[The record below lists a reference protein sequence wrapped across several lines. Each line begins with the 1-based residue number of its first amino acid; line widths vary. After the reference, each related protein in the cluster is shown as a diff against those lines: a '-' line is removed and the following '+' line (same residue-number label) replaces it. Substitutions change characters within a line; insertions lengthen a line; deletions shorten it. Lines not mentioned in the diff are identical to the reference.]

1 MNFPPLRKLTAHQI
15 YHDRVVTH
23 WQQQGITLHASAPA
37 PDAVLMQCTLR
48 DGTKVSFDLRH
59 WLEQALPDVS
69 QLRIDCLD
77 ATAVTSYFTY
87 ARPEL
92 ALTLPGLSATLS
104 GFTAC
109 SLPLCYALAV
119 ELDGLCYWFD
129 RVPSDCAPAEPQ
141 PPYLPPPGL
150 AILPFTLRFT
160 LGESRLSARYL
171 RRLKTGDVLLINNEI
186 NTIMIDDH
194 EFSRYLHTEEGFSLP
209 EDEAEEPAAETPPS
223 ATFNVRTTGA
233 GAVPVTLHFVVHEVT
248 LTLDELMALQPGQL
262 FTFTDDK
269 QQHVDIYAN
278 SALIATG
285 ELIMIDDRLGVE
297 ITSVK

>member
-1 MNFPPLRKLTAHQI
+1 MNFPPLRKLTAQQR
-15 YHDRVVTH
+15 YHDRVVTY
-23 WQQQGITLHASAPA
+23 WQQQGVKLHDSAPA
-37 PDAVLMQCTLR
+37 PDAVLMQSTLH

-59 WLEQALPDVS
+59 WLEQALPEVS

-77 ATAVTSYFTY
+77 TATVTSYFTY

-92 ALTLPGLSATLS
+92 ALTLPGLSETLS

-109 SLPLCYALAV
+109 PAPLCYALAV

-129 RVPSDCAPAEPQ
+129 RMPSGCAPADSQ
-141 PPYLPPPGL
+141 PPFLPPSGL
-150 AILPFTLRFT
+150 AALPFTLRFT
-160 LGESRLSARYL
+160 LGESQLSARYL

-194 EFSRYLHTEEGFSLP
+194 EFSRYLHTEEGFTLP
-209 EDEAEEPAAETPPS
+209 EDDAAEPSEEAPPS
-223 ATFNVRTTGA
+223 ATFSARKTGA
-233 GAVPVTLHFVVHEVT
+233 GAVPVTLHFVVHETT

-262 FTFTDDK
+262 FTFADDR
-269 QQHVDIYAN
+269 QQQVDIYAN
-278 SALIATG
+278 SVAIATG